1 MDLNANSNSIHQD
14 DDLFDDLMNI
24 VQTDNSN
31 PNENKVN
38 CFKNKNIHRF
48 VKLTSLNFRLT

>member
-1 MDLNANSNSIHQD
+1 MDLNANSDSIHQD

-31 PNENKVN
+31 PNENRVN
-38 CFKNKNIHRF
+38 CLKNKIAHSF
-48 VKLTSLNFRLT
+48 F